1 MEVSKNNK
9 NLLICISETHKD
21 KVINNYVILCD
32 CNLNILFKYNAPLN
46 YAYGC
51 DNNEVLAGFSDTH
64 KKIYICWVYGSIKKL
79 QIFSLTDALDKI
91 CV

>member
-1 MEVSKNNK
+1 MSKNNK
-9 NLLICISETHKD
+9 NLLICVSETHKN
-21 KVINNYVILCD
+21 KRINNYVVLSD
-32 CNLNILFKYNAPLN
+32 CNLNILYKYNAPLN
-46 YAYGC
+46 YDYDH

-79 QIFSLTDALDKI
+79 QIFSLTDFLDKI